1 MGGSNDI
8 VRNNST
14 AGMKH
19 LLEFVTNANHT
30 NIILVSA
37 PHRYDLMSN
46 SCVNVEVEKFN
57 RKLRKSLEG
66 FRKVEMIEV
75 SERNLYTKHGQHLNS
90 DGKESM
96 AKKIASTIECWF
108 NKKVEPIRG
117 KWYTE
122 EETGILDH
130 QPMQGKTDNN
140 PEEGNKECSSTSGVV
155 DTLKA
160 QVPEQMCD
168 CENILV
174 IADKITPKRPRREP
188 VTRNKD
194 FLWTDISKN

>member
-1 MGGSNDI
+1 MKYKKDTSRVKLQQLTKKDVVVLWGGSNDI
-8 VRNNST
+8 ARKNST

-30 NIILVSA
+30 NVILISA

-46 SCVNVEVEKFN
+46 SCVSVEVEKFN
-57 RKLRKSLEG
+57 RKLCKSLER

-75 SERNLYTKHGQHLNS
+75 VSERNLYAKHGQHLNTE
-90 DGKESM
+90 GKESM
-96 AKKIASTIECWF
+96 AKKTASTIECLF

-130 QPMQGKTDNN
+130 QPVQGKIDNN
-140 PEEGNKECSSTSGVV
+140 PEEGNKECSSTSAVV

-160 QVPEQMCD
+160 QDPKQR
-168 CENILV
+168 CEC
-174 IADKITPKRPRREP
+174 E
-188 VTRNKD
+188 
-194 FLWTDISKN
+194 